1 MVQKVPPRKSTHRR
15 VEVASPPLHHRTQAR
30 STTRPFDP
38 LTLTI
43 TTLGNL
49 MLELK
54 VNVKQL
60 YRARS
65 SCPPGPQGPAWR
77 EGAQRGGERT
87 AQRME
92 RLVSGTL
99 FAPTQPP
106 LKCPNDSTA
115 ARWARTC
122 CPIEHSPPSC
132 GLPARR
138 WVGHTIRRLPPD
150 AFHPSRPMCS
160 LTSQRPDSNGQQ

>member
-1 MVQKVPPRKSTHRR
+1 
-15 VEVASPPLHHRTQAR
+15 
-30 STTRPFDP
+30 
-38 LTLTI
+38 
-43 TTLGNL
+43 

-65 SCPPGPQGPAWR
+65 SCPPGPPRAGLAR

-115 ARWARTC
+115 ARWARTRC
-122 CPIEHSPPSC
+122 IP
-132 GLPARR
+132 LQAA
-138 WVGHTIRRLPPD
+138 D
-150 AFHPSRPMCS
+150 
-160 LTSQRPDSNGQQ
+160 SQLLAGGWGT